1 MEFITVTELK
11 TYLKITDSSEDTN
24 LATLVASVNEFIP
37 NYTNRTWDL
46 TTYTEELYD
55 GSGHAALILRNRPVV
70 SISEILVNTV
80 AVTERSDVNEIGW
93 YIYNYDH
100 GIVYNN
106 NLWMRG
112 RGNIQVTYVAGYT
125 NAAALPKD
133 LKHACLELASF
144 FRTMRG
150 KSGIVSEALG
160 SYSYSL
166 MNNPAMFGMLDIPD
180 ITIRLIL
187 DKYKELGTPWDVF

>member
-1 MEFITVTELK
+1 MEFITVSEVK
-11 TYLKITDSSEDTN
+11 TYLGITGSSEDTN
-24 LATLVASVNEFIP
+24 LGTLVDSVNTFIP

-55 GSGHAALILRNRPVV
+55 GSGHAALILKNRPVV
-70 SISEILVNTV
+70 SISEILVNTEE
-80 AVTERSDVNEIGW
+80 VTERSDVNEIGW
-93 YIYNYDH
+93 FVYDYDQ

-106 NLWMRG
+106 NLWTRG
-112 RGNIQVTYVAGYT
+112 RGNIQVSYIAGYED
-125 NAAALPKD
+125 ADALPSD

-166 MNNPAMFGMLDIPD
+166 MNNPASFGLLDIPD
-180 ITIRLIL
+180 VTIRLIL
-187 DKYKELGTPWDVF
+187 DKYKELGIPWDVF